1 MAGILMEAVLLWN
14 LQRGGHVVP
23 ENIWAEVLL
32 LELDAA
38 LIAALMG
45 IGLVIAKLEI
55 GRTSVIVVEREVI

>member
-1 MAGILMEAVLLWN
+1 
-14 LQRGGHVVP
+14 VVP

>member
-14 LQRGGHVVP
+14 LRRGGHVVP